1 MFRKEGEERIKK
13 LLGIEEKK
21 KASMWPKLD
30 LGITMGEALRGPFQH
45 PGEADAHKN
54 NKEEKFPR
62 FLMTPND
69 KEMADAIHLKI
80 SKIAFEA
87 TLRFVYIERR
97 GATADSGHV
106 NSIHGF
112 IRQFNTQNLNQLK
125 PYTATIDCELY
136 GKGMFKKTRIRAKK
150 HYLYEN
156 YAILLPMH
164 HESILNIEE
173 LAKRVPLPIGGR
185 IDDRA

>member
-1 MFRKEGEERIKK
+1 
-13 LLGIEEKK
+13 
-21 KASMWPKLD
+21 MWPKLD
-30 LGITMGEALRGPFQH
+30 LGITMGEALRAPFQH

-97 GATADSGHV
+97 GATADTGHV

-125 PYTATIDCELY
+125 PYTATSTAGY
-136 GKGMFKKTRIRAKK
+136 TVKGMFKKTRIRAKK

-156 YAILLPMH
+156 YRHFAPMH

-173 LAKRVPLPIGGR
+173 LASVYHFPLAVVSTTELEKVESRKGSPPTSLPI
-185 IDDRA
+185 